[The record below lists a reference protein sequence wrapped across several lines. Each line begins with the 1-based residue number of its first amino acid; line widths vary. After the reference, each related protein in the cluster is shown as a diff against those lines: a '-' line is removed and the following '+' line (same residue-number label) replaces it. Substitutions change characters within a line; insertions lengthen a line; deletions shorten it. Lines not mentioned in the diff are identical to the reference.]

1 MNTEKIQF
9 YLVSACSCSVTEGL
23 KSYGYEHGK
32 IHPKQK
38 EDTVSNS
45 CMTRICCFCS
55 VRKKKKKKATVTIS
69 IRKLSANIIIVIQFR
84 REAKLFLLLT
94 FSRYLMLLWTYVL
107 IPSRVWK
114 VCARSWVL

>member
-1 MNTEKIQF
+1 MNTEKIQL
-9 YLVSACSCSVTEGL
+9 YLVSARSCSVTEGL

-38 EDTVSNS
+38 EGTVSNS

-55 VRKKKKKKATVTIS
+55 VRKKKKATVTVS
-69 IRKLSANIIIVIQFR
+69 IRKLSANIIIMIQFR

-94 FSRYLMLLWTYVL
+94 FSRYLMLFWTYVL
-107 IPSRVWK
+107 IPSRVSK
-114 VCARSWVL
+114 LQARSWVL